1 MIVHTDRLVL
11 RPVHR
16 DDVERLWAIHGD
28 PETNRYNPAGP
39 LPSRAAAEELLRQWE
54 SHWQEHDFGYWA
66 IATREQPSTVI
77 GFGGLR
83 LRYFRDAERL
93 NLYFRL
99 ATSTWGKGYAT
110 EMGRAAVALAFDR
123 LRHDA
128 VFATTRPA
136 NQPSIAALGRL
147 GFQQDGE
154 VADDR
159 GLPSYVYVRRAGL
172 PAKSP

>member
-16 DDVERLWAIHGD
+16 DDLEALWTIHGD

-39 LPSRAAAEELLRQWE
+39 LPSRTAAEELLRQWD
-54 SHWQEHDFGYWA
+54 SHWREHDFGYWA
-66 IATREQPSTVI
+66 IATGEQPGAVI
-77 GFGGLR
+77 GFGGV
-83 LRYFRDAERL
+83 RL

-123 LRHDA
+123 LGHDA
-128 VFATTRPA
+128 VFATTRPD
-136 NQPSIAALGRL
+136 NRPSIAVLERL
-147 GFQQDGE
+147 GFERDGE
-154 VADDR
+154 LADDR
-159 GLPSYVYVRRAGL
+159 GMPSNVYVRRR
-172 PAKSP
+172 P